1 MRTLG
6 CTLQPNRVSFY
17 SLTVLHDSR
26 SLGEGRAGQVS
37 SAAILAVLVALVVA
51 GCGSSGGAKY
61 RATITAA
68 TAYSSKTVGVA
79 FQVKNVGTASGEPF
93 CIVTAAAS
101 STDGGVH
108 SVTLG
113 SIKPGQY
120 DYVASAG
127 DIVTLSGVDA
137 AEATGPGDTSVKC
150 E

>member
-1 MRTLG
+1 M
-6 CTLQPNRVSFY
+6 
-17 SLTVLHDSR
+17 
-26 SLGEGRAGQVS
+26 
-37 SAAILAVLVALVVA
+37 VA
-51 GCGSSGGAKY
+51 GCGSSGAKY
-61 RATITAA
+61 QVSVTAVK
-68 TAYSSKTVGVA
+68 AYSEKTVGVA
-79 FQVKNVGTASGEPF
+79 FQVKNVGTGSGEPF

-127 DIVTLSGVDA
+127 DIVTLSGVGA